1 MSIAF
6 EKLGASDPALLAG
19 LRELFDHH
27 QLTQL
32 LNGYVHAADDGRWE
46 DWAALFAENAAVEMP
61 QGAHVGRAGLAQ
73 WASDSLSAYQHMMHF
88 SGNHD
93 IRVSGDAATSR
104 SKVVAV
110 CVPDAAEREN
120 HLTWGGVYSIRFVR
134 EQGGWKIA
142 ALQFELVW
150 SEGAGAVAGP
160 KGPKQGER

>member
-1 MSIAF
+1 
-6 EKLGASDPALLAG
+6 LAD
-19 LRELFDHH
+19 LRELLDHH

-32 LNGYVHAADDGRWE
+32 LNGYVHAADDGRWQ

-61 QGAHVGRAGLAQ
+61 QGSHVGKAGLAQ
-73 WASDSLSAYQHMMHF
+73 WASDSLSAYRHMMHF

-93 IRVSGDAATSR
+93 IRVSGDVATSR

-110 CVPDAAEREN
+110 CVPDAANREK

-134 EQGGWKIA
+134 EEREWRIA

-150 SEGAGAVAGP
+150 SSGAGVVAVP
-160 KGPKQGER
+160 KGPKHGERL